1 MFTGIIEEVGR
12 IKKIGGGKITIAAK
26 KVLEDINI
34 GDSIAVNGICLTA
47 TTFDAST
54 FTADIMPETVR
65 RTSLFAA
72 KSEDAVNLERAL
84 TPSTR
89 MGGHIVSGHIDGAGE
104 IVSLAEDKNAVLMK
118 IKADN
123 KILRHIV
130 EKGSVA
136 LDGISLTVASVGAN
150 DFTVS
155 LIPHT
160 REITNLSDKKIGG
173 VINIETDIIGKYVEK
188 LMQKRDSGNIT
199 KDFLFENGF
208 LC

>member
-12 IKKIGGGKITIAAK
+12 IKNIGGGKITIAAK

>member
-12 IKKIGGGKITIAAK
+12 IKNIGGGKITIAAK

-188 LMQKRDSGNIT
+188 LMQKRDSRNIT